1 MRKLLLLLLCVPLIF
16 SCRKNHT
23 IKQLNTGKFEQVGHY
38 RSSSEEKEPGSDR
51 CFAYTYAK
59 DDEEEIL
66 QHAKERVSDYNHQM
80 GRNFKVFYFNNYN
93 AKDISFCNSF
103 LEATELCL
111 DLNWEYEF
119 SISPNNKENFRKNE

>member
-1 MRKLLLLLLCVPLIF
+1 MKKLLLLLLCVPLIF

-23 IKQLNTGKFEQVGHY
+23 IKQLNTGKFEQVGYY
-38 RSSSEEKEPGSDR
+38 RSEPGLDR

-59 DDEEEIL
+59 DDEEDIL
-66 QHAKERVSDYNHQM
+66 QHAKERVSEYNKI
-80 GRNFKVFYFNNYN
+80 NCKVFYFNNYN